1 MVSLISDADIY
12 VKNLTVF
19 ENSPPT
25 GCYHHEIIH
34 TKGFAKDI
42 YICELTKVT
51 TEKTSLT
58 QAVKKEKLNF
68 NKFAPSKG

>member
-12 VKNLTVF
+12 VKNLLYLKIVRPQAAITMKSSTQKVLLR
-19 ENSPPT
+19 
-25 GCYHHEIIH
+25 
-34 TKGFAKDI
+34 I
-42 YICELTKVT
+42 YMCELTKVT